1 MELRALQR
9 KSAFEVVA
17 HLNEIFGTFGAPR
30 ILQSDNGREFVNN
43 VVRNL
48 LNFWPD
54 CKVVHGRPSHSQ
66 SQGSV
71 ERSNLDIQVLTNTL
85 IFILRNSL
93 VLKIF

>member
-48 LNFWPD
+48 MNFWPD
-54 CKVVHGRPSHSQ
+54 CKVVHGRPRPCTVARERRKIQPGHTGFNKNFNFHSKT
-66 SQGSV
+66 
-71 ERSNLDIQVLTNTL
+71 R
-85 IFILRNSL
+85 
-93 VLKIF
+93 